1 MFRMMKSDIRAVKE
15 RDPACRSTLDV
26 IFSYP
31 GFHAVVIHRF
41 AHRLW
46 NRKFFF
52 LARLL
57 SHLART
63 LTGIEIH
70 PGVKTGSGLF
80 IDHGM
85 GVVIGETTEIGDN
98 VTLYQGVTLGGVS
111 LKKEKRHPTLR
122 DNVVV
127 GAGAKVLGPFEVG
140 ENSRIGANSVVVKEV
155 PPNSTVVGIPGR
167 IVVKEGKKVDEVDL
181 DHQVMPDPVAKA
193 FNCLMEHV
201 QLLHKR
207 INELSKQEDQDQ
219 VQFEELRCRL
229 DSIVR
234 KTIKDAVKEGSD
246 RSKPREASSK

>member
-1 MFRMMKSDIRAVKE
+1 MFETFKADMRAVKE
-15 RDPACRSTLDV
+15 RDPACRSSFDV

-31 GFHAVVIHRF
+31 GFHAVALHRIS
-41 AHRLW
+41 HRLW
-46 NRKFFF
+46 KARLFF
-52 LARLL
+52 LARFL
-57 SHLART
+57 SHIARL

-70 PGVKTGSGLF
+70 PAVQAGKGFF

-85 GVVIGETTEIGDN
+85 GVVIGETTEIGEN

-127 GAGAKVLGPFEVG
+127 GAGAKILGPFEVG

-167 IVVKEGKKVDEVDL
+167 IVVKEGKKVDEIDL

-207 INELSKQEDQDQ
+207 LDQLSKQESQDQ
-219 VQFEELRCRL
+219 VQFEDLRSRL
-229 DSIVR
+229 DGIVR
-234 KTIKDAVKEGSD
+234 TSPRGGGEIQEGKAQGGR
-246 RSKPREASSK
+246 RSKS